1 MKYIGKNTHRQ
12 TRFSKLL
19 LNSLAG
25 FASLFLVLP
34 SLAQEST
41 ADLTTTDLTLS
52 LSGSLDDAV
61 TMPSF
66 LGELESNDF
75 NPYDNEHLEDLVVAA
90 RRHQEAGAHTVALQ
104 LFDQA
109 WQISRVTNGL
119 YHEAQVPLLE
129 DMITSR
135 IELEDW
141 AGMDAN
147 YAYMELIYNRLF
159 ETTDPRL
166 EQGLQ
171 KISSWHVNAF
181 NANLD
186 GRKEQHLRKAR
197 LVLKQRLEIAH
208 LTLPEDDPKF
218 AFLNESIYLCEQHL
232 FLMSER
238 HKMLVQKQQRAARD
252 RLLATLD

>member
-1 MKYIGKNTHRQ
+1 MKYIGKKTNAPTH
-12 TRFSKLL
+12 FPNLV

-25 FASLFLVLP
+25 IAALFLALP
-34 SLAQEST
+34 SLAQESS
-41 ADLTTTDLTLS
+41 TDLILS
-52 LSGSLDDAV
+52 LTSSSHDAV
-61 TMPSF
+61 TMPSV
-66 LGELESNDF
+66 LREIESNDF
-75 NPYDNEHLEDLVVAA
+75 NPYDDEQLEELVVAA
-90 RRHQEAGAHTVALQ
+90 RLHQEAGAHAVALE
-104 LFDQA
+104 LLDQA

-129 DMITSR
+129 GMITSR

-159 ETTDPRL
+159 EITDPRL

-208 LTLPEDDPKF
+208 LTLPEGDPKF

-252 RLLATLD
+252 SLLATLD